1 MIFPLCKSLIIYT
14 FLRTLDYL
22 FTSDFGGWWAGDMI
36 LLSHFLITLIIVYTL
51 YYIAFA
57 LALPL
62 LLSITTFLPL
72 LPSCGHYILF
82 YFFES
87 QKFILLP
94 LKSFCFSFLG

>member
-1 MIFPLCKSLIIYT
+1 MI
-14 FLRTLDYL
+14 
-22 FTSDFGGWWAGDMI
+22 
-36 LLSHFLITLIIVYTL
+36 LSHFLMTLIIVFNYSNTL

-62 LLSITTFLPL
+62 LLSITAFLPL

-87 QKFILLP
+87 QKFILFP
-94 LKSFCFSFLG
+94 LKSFCFSFWGCVHSPLEKGFSSRTIK